1 MSEEAGKRSGG
12 SGDEPQRPPRD
23 RFGALADRP
32 WYKHPM
38 VLISAGGLF
47 FFALILYTTTL

>member
-1 MSEEAGKRSGG
+1 MSEKPDERPGRA
-12 SGDEPQRPPRD
+12 GDESERPERD

-32 WYKHPM
+32 WYRHPF

-47 FFALILYTTTL
+47 FFALIIWTTTL